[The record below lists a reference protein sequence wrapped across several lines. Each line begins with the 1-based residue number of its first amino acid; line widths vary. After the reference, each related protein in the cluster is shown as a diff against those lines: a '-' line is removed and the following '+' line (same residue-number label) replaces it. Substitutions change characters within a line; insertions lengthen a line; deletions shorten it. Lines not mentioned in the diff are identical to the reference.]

1 MTMES
6 RLDGPIAV
14 REDFGGLQSP
24 MNRLDSPVRGK
35 FYQWEPSVLAGSY
48 IYSPRG
54 EIFNKMLY
62 CHIFVYFMSAVDII

>member
-1 MTMES
+1 MES

-14 REDFGGLQSP
+14 RGDFGGLQSP
-24 MNRLDSPVRGK
+24 MNRLDSPVRRK
-35 FYQWEPSVLAGSY
+35 FYQLEPLVLAGSY
-48 IYSPRG
+48 IAPRG